1 VEGFKSR
8 PLYATLAVRDLR
20 IDNRLY
26 LVLQTPIEGRQQV
39 IVTATNLDGDSA
51 PSTHFLRR
59 RWTYRS
65 HSSNDPE
72 FKRMKNKS
80 NKKDRRH
87 ENPDR

>member
-8 PLYATLAVRDLR
+8 PLYATLAVRNLR

-51 PSTHFLRR
+51 PSTHFCADGGPIVPIAPTILNL
-59 RWTYRS
+59 S
-65 HSSNDPE
+65 E
-72 FKRMKNKS
+72 
-80 NKKDRRH
+80 
-87 ENPDR
+87 